1 MSRVGQGRSPAGGD
15 APVQAEAKGRKMSE
29 EESLRGLRER
39 IFSLLNDSPFYRHMG
54 MEVLEAGEGRAR
66 LRLRVREEHKNL
78 YGILHGGVLAAL
90 LDSTCSIAVG
100 TLLGMDEAAV
110 TLDQRVN
117 FVSNVR
123 EGVLY
128 AEGKALHKGRYT
140 GVGQGE
146 VRDEEG
152 NLVAAGM
159 TTVFV
164 VRSGES
170 QVRDSRDPV
179 DERLRPE
186 TDAPGT

>member
-1 MSRVGQGRSPAGGD
+1 
-15 APVQAEAKGRKMSE
+15 VQAEAKGRKMSE